1 MAAGGATTL
10 SGVPA
15 TVTVT
20 PELVNVT
27 CTDDAVPGDAVAFV
41 PVPITTTT
49 DVALEHRH
57 DAAGVPELGVGPT
70 LAVHGKPAM
79 KLLPVIV
86 IVPLT

>member
-1 MAAGGATTL
+1 MGPTLAVHGENAKKLLPVTVTVLSTYAAVGATDVAAGDATTL
-10 SGVPA
+10 SGVSA

-49 DVALEHRH
+49 DVALEH
-57 DAAGVPELGVGPT
+57 
-70 LAVHGKPAM
+70 
-79 KLLPVIV
+79 
-86 IVPLT
+86 

>member
-49 DVALEHRH
+49 DVALEH
-57 DAAGVPELGVGPT
+57 
-70 LAVHGKPAM
+70 
-79 KLLPVIV
+79 
-86 IVPLT
+86 